1 MAIRI
6 NGIQSYTL
14 SQFKGVLQ
22 PIEVLALP
30 FTVGYNGY
38 GRVLVQS
45 VDTTFDFMYRL
56 TVILDDL
63 FGPQGTLISKD
74 KKSKLD
80 YKKVGDNYEF
90 SVFDGEA
97 NANNVVMTY
106 QQFIN
111 FIYAEGFVDIKSAM
125 I

>member
-1 MAIRI
+1 MNI
-6 NGIQSYTL
+6 N
-14 SQFKGVLQ
+14 
-22 PIEVLALP
+22 
-30 FTVGYNGY
+30 NDN
-38 GRVLVQS
+38 S
-45 VDTTFDFMYRL
+45 VEAATNL
-56 TVILDDL
+56 L
-63 FGPQGTLISKD
+63 FAQGTLISKS